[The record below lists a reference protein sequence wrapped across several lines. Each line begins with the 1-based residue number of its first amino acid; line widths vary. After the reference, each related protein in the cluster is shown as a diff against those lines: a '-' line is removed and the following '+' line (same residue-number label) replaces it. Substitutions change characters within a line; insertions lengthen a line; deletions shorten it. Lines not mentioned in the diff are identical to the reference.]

1 MQGMVGFG
9 GEKRGRVLLVEDDGA
24 TRNLI
29 SRHLGREGYVVTAVE
44 AAEIGMVEAGEAR
57 FDAVISDVHL
67 PGMSGIDLAGYLL
80 AQDPSLP
87 FVLVTGD
94 PDEALAREALSR
106 GPVSYLLKPFELF
119 ELDAAVQQAVGRR
132 RESALDRE
140 AESEREIRTGTRIPD
155 EWFELVDEKSY
166 AGPGHADRVSRIAI
180 ALLSAS
186 PSLAGETSGSELE
199 MAARTHEVGR
209 LAGQAS
215 DPAVVAAK
223 SAVMLEE
230 AGFPPGVIRAVRHL
244 YERWDGTGEPDRLS
258 GSNIPAAAQL
268 LSAAD
273 ALDHYC
279 AAWLQAGLNP
289 DSAFDRSIN
298 LLAIQ
303 QGLMFSPVVVSSL
316 QQRQSEVR
324 AICAVPRGSQEG
336 APARERVPV
345 EALGSG
351 V

>member
-1 MQGMVGFG
+1 MHGMG
-9 GEKRGRVLLVEDDGA
+9 GLGGGKRGRVLLVEDDGA

-119 ELDAAVQQAVGRR
+119 ELDAAVHQAVGRR
-132 RESALDRE
+132 RESGLDRKE
-140 AESEREIRTGTRIPD
+140 ESEREVSAGTRIPE
-155 EWFELVDEKSY
+155 EWLELVDEKSY

-180 ALLSAS
+180 TLLSSA
-186 PSLAGETSGSELE
+186 PSLAGETSESELE

-215 DPAVVAAK
+215 DPAAVAAK

-230 AGFPPGVIRAVRHL
+230 AGFPQGVIRAVRHL
-244 YERWDGTGEPDRLS
+244 YERWDGTGGPDRLS
-258 GSNIPAAAQL
+258 GSNIPAGAQL

-289 DSAFDRSIN
+289 ENAVDRAIN

-303 QGLMFSPVVVSSL
+303 QGLMFSPVVVASL
-316 QQRQSEVR
+316 QQQRTRVR
-324 AICAVPRGSQEG
+324 AICAVPRPSQE
-336 APARERVPV
+336 PVPSRDRVTV
-345 EALGSG
+345 
-351 V
+351 